1 MRDVTALAPFHLHRG
16 KACAA
21 LGRTPEAI
29 QAFRDGLGHESDT
42 GTRTRLLVE
51 LGSRLSGLE
60 RIENLEAAISLNGDL
75 VAAAM
80 ARVMLQH
87 ASQWN

>member
-1 MRDVTALAPFHLHRG
+1 MVD
-16 KACAA
+16 
-21 LGRTPEAI
+21 
-29 QAFRDGLGHESDT
+29 QESDS

-51 LGSRLSGLE
+51 LGSRLSGAE
-60 RIENLEAAISLNGDL
+60 RIKNLEAAVSLNGDL